1 MPKRKLQVNK
11 QAGDAGGA
19 SEVQTIYADLV
30 TFVMMLFILLFVL
43 SYNDEK
49 SQDFITELQIK
60 FGEEVEDKQQTLT
73 TDALLVSK
81 INHYIKKE
89 DLSEYAH
96 VVVDEYR
103 VKMILNPPILFDS
116 GKVAIKQAG
125 KKVLA
130 GVGDI
135 FDNVVN
141 PLEIEGH
148 TDNVPINTEI
158 YPTNWE
164 LSSARAASVAAFFQR
179 NGIRGDRITCIGKG
193 EFNPIKTNKTTWGR
207 EKNRRIVIEFKI
219 PDIFKKPKDLDSEL
233 NLQKSTYEPKFEK

>member
-11 QAGDAGGA
+11 QAGGDGGA

-148 TDNVPINTEI
+148 TDNVPINTEE
-158 YPTNWE
+158 YASNWE
-164 LSSARAASVAAFFQR
+164 LSFFRAFSVVKYYIFSR
-179 NGIRGDRITCIGKG
+179 GYDPIRMTAKG
-193 EFNPIKTNKTTWGR
+193 FGEYRPIVDNSTVLNR
-207 EKNRRIVIEFKI
+207 AQNRRIEINVIRITETDDF
-219 PDIFKKPKDLDSEL
+219 DDAS
-233 NLQKSTYEPKFEK
+233 Y

>member
-1 MPKRKLQVNK
+1 MPRRKPQLQS
-11 QAGDAGGA
+11 QITDGGGS

-49 SQDFITELQIK
+49 SQDFITELQTK
-60 FGEEVEDKQQTLT
+60 FGEKVEDKQQTLS

-103 VKMILNPPILFDS
+103 VKMILSPPVIFKS
-116 GKVAIKQAG
+116 GKVDISSSG
-125 KKVLA
+125 IEVLA
-130 GVGDI
+130 GVGNI
-135 FDNVVN
+135 FDDVMN

-148 TDNVPINTEI
+148 TDNIPIKTDD
-158 YPTNWE
+158 YPSNWE
-164 LSSARAASVAAFFQR
+164 LSFFRAFSVVKYYIFQR
-179 NGIRGDRITCIGKG
+179 GYNPTRLTAKG
-193 EFNPIKTNKTTWGR
+193 FGEHRPLVDNNSSINR
-207 EKNRRIVIEFKI
+207 AKNRRIEINVIRITEVDEFN
-219 PDIFKKPKDLDSEL
+219 EG
-233 NLQKSTYEPKFEK
+233 TY

>member
-11 QAGDAGGA
+11 QSGDDGGA

-103 VKMILNPPILFDS
+103 IKMILNPPILFDS
-116 GKVAIKQAG
+116 GKVAIKRAG

-148 TDNVPINTEI
+148 TDNVPINTE
-158 YPTNWE
+158 E
-164 LSSARAASVAAFFQR
+164 LSL
-179 NGIRGDRITCIGKG
+179 IHI
-193 EFNPIKTNKTTWGR
+193 
-207 EKNRRIVIEFKI
+207 
-219 PDIFKKPKDLDSEL
+219 
-233 NLQKSTYEPKFEK
+233 